1 MTYRNSSEK
10 HTFPSPAN
18 GTDDCEAHQKNWV
31 AAYTRPRSE
40 KKIAEE
46 LNKIGIETY
55 LPTQK
60 QIRQWSDRKKPVEMV
75 VIPLIV
81 FAYLSA
87 NELLTL
93 KKHPLVSKILSRP
106 GEKDAAVIP
115 IDEIN
120 KLKFILG
127 QSDIPISFDTGV
139 FSAKNTVRVVRGPL
153 MGLHGEVMKC
163 ADGSSE
169 LIVSI
174 DFLGGAR
181 LKIQKSDLE
190 LLK

>member
-1 MTYRNSSEK
+1 MS
-10 HTFPSPAN
+10 
-18 GTDDCEAHQKNWV
+18 
-31 AAYTRPRSE
+31 
-40 KKIAEE
+40 I
-46 LNKIGIETY
+46 
-55 LPTQK
+55 
-60 QIRQWSDRKKPVEMV
+60 
-75 VIPLIV
+75 
-81 FAYLSA
+81 

-93 KKHPLVSKILSRP
+93 KKHPLVQKILSRP

-115 IDEIN
+115 MDEID

-127 QSDIPISFDTGV
+127 QSDSPVSFDAGV
-139 FSAKNTVRVVRGPL
+139 FSVKNTVRVIRGSL
-153 MGLHGEVMKC
+153 MGLHGTVMEY

-169 LIVSI
+169 LVVSI

>member
-1 MTYRNSSEK
+1 MASRNSFEK
-10 HTFPSPAN
+10 HTFFSPAN
-18 GTDDCEAHQKNWV
+18 GADDREAYQKNWV
-31 AAYTRPRSE
+31 AVYTRPRSE
-40 KKIAEE
+40 KKAAEE
-46 LNKIGIETY
+46 LNKAGIEVY
-55 LPTQK
+55 LPIQK
-60 QIRQWSDRKKPVEMV
+60 QIRQWSDRKKSVVVV

-81 FAYLSA
+81 FAYLSI

-93 KKHPLVSKILSRP
+93 KKHPLVQKILSRP

-115 IDEIN
+115 MDEID

-127 QSDIPISFDTGV
+127 QSDSPVSFDAGV
-139 FSAKNTVRVVRGPL
+139 FSVKNTVRVTRGPL
-153 MGLHGEVMKC
+153 MGLHGTVMEY

-169 LIVSI
+169 LVVSI

>member
-1 MTYRNSSEK
+1 MASYKSPEK
-10 HTFPSPAN
+10 HTFLSPAN
-18 GTDDCEAHQKNWV
+18 GTDDREACKKNWV

-40 KKIAEE
+40 KKIVEE
-46 LNKIGIETY
+46 LSKTGIEVY

-60 QIRQWSDRKKPVEMV
+60 QIRQWSDRKKPIEVV
-75 VIPLIV
+75 VIPLII
-81 FAYLSA
+81 FAYLSID
-87 NELLTL
+87 ELLTL

-127 QSDIPISFDTGV
+127 QSDIPVSFDAGV
-139 FSAKNTVRVVRGPL
+139 FVAKNTVRVTRGPL
-153 MGLHGEVMKC
+153 MGLHGEVMEC

-169 LIVSI
+169 LVVSI

-181 LKIQKSDLE
+181 LKIQKSELE

>member
-1 MTYRNSSEK
+1 
-10 HTFPSPAN
+10 
-18 GTDDCEAHQKNWV
+18 
-31 AAYTRPRSE
+31 
-40 KKIAEE
+40 
-46 LNKIGIETY
+46 
-55 LPTQK
+55 
-60 QIRQWSDRKKPVEMV
+60 MV

-153 MGLHGEVMKC
+153 MGLQGEVLEC

-174 DFLGGAR
+174 DFLCGAR
-181 LKIQKSDLE
+181 VKIQKSDM
-190 LLK
+190 